1 MGKVVDVEQK
11 TIGQKSPIST
21 LVNKSGKCEG
31 LNQWHR
37 LSVFSQFTVRSRTCS
52 ESVVIIL
59 RPFIIDSSEPGLFP
73 IGER

>member
-1 MGKVVDVEQK
+1 LFIAPVNTRK
-11 TIGQKSPIST
+11 TGLKSGIST
-21 LVNKSGKCEG
+21 LVNKSGKWEG

-37 LSVFSQFTVRSRTCS
+37 LNVFFQFTVPFRTCS

-59 RPFIIDSSEPGLFP
+59 RPLIIDSSEPGLFP